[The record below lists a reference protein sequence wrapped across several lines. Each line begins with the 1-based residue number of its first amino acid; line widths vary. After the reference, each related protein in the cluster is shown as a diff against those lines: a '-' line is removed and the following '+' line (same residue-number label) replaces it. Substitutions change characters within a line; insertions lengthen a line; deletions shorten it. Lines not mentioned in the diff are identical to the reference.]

1 MKNNEKTVSE
11 HDYAYFGSKCITGTG
26 KVLCKLC
33 DRKECNGCS
42 YTWRGTAPACYDSC
56 LPGEMLVA
64 KDRYGDGTLCSS
76 GTYNH
81 MLCES
86 CRIPVY
92 DRSKCNAPGPW
103 LGSAKLCAG
112 ECEVGQVLFDRNK
125 VGDGGGDYWKT
136 CYDSFGWKVRCQT
149 CPLLASASA
158 AQEVSAAAAPRCFKR
173 KCSKPVRGSRFD
185 DKPAFVVRGAT
196 TYAACC
202 KVCRTSTGCVRFG
215 ISARSCAI
223 YRTKPNKE
231 AVRAAGHHAVYYRK
245 A

>member
-1 MKNNEKTVSE
+1 M
-11 HDYAYFGSKCITGTG
+11 
-26 KVLCKLC
+26 
-33 DRKECNGCS
+33 
-42 YTWRGTAPACYDSC
+42 
-56 LPGEMLVA
+56 
-64 KDRYGDGTLCSS
+64 
-76 GTYNH
+76 
-81 MLCES
+81 
-86 CRIPVY
+86 
-92 DRSKCNAPGPW
+92 
-103 LGSAKLCAG
+103 
-112 ECEVGQVLFDRNK
+112 GQVLFDRNK

-136 CYDSFGWKVRCQT
+136 CYDSFGWKVRCCGLLWVAPCSAADQCVATRWFSCAHVCVRCVQGLASTRISQAPGCSPGVCRCQT

-158 AQEVSAAAAPRCFKR
+158 AQEVSAAAGEAGWLQEPRPPRLLYAQLPIPHVPFSLPYRCPAAPRCFKR

-231 AVRAAGHHAVYYRK
+231 AVRAAGHHAVYCECAGACGGGSK
-245 A
+245 